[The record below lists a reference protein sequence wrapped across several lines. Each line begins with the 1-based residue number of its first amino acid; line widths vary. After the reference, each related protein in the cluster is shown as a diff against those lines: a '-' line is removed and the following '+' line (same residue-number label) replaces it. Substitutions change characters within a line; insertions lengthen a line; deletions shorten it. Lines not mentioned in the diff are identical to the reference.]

1 MNARITSV
9 SPGTTRKRQRGGIS
23 VEAAMLL
30 PLLMLLT
37 LACIDFGRLLWA
49 QTVVSSAAA
58 EAARMAVMSG
68 PTDSAVADVAT
79 SRVLGGGIPTAPSV
93 SIGARQKGQPV
104 SVTVSVGFDFLT
116 LSQLD
121 AEIGKHRTVTATSVM
136 IHQP

>member
-1 MNARITSV
+1 MNIHTRKNAR
-9 SPGTTRKRQRGGIS
+9 RQRGGIS

-30 PLLMLLT
+30 PLLMLLV
-37 LACIDFGRLLWA
+37 LACIDFGRLLWT

-58 EAARMAVMSG
+58 EAARMAVLPE

-79 SRVLGGGIPTAPSV
+79 GRVLKGGILAPPSV
-93 SIGARQKGQPV
+93 SIGARSPNQPV

-121 AEIGKHRTVTATSVM
+121 PGIGSHRTVSATSVM

>member
-1 MNARITSV
+1 MNTHTRTSAR
-9 SPGTTRKRQRGGIS
+9 RQRGGIS

-30 PLLMLLT
+30 PLLMLLV
-37 LACIDFGRLLWA
+37 LACIDFGRLLWT

-58 EAARMAVMSG
+58 EAARMAVLNE

-79 SRVLGGGIPTAPSV
+79 VRVLNGGITVPPSV
-93 SIGARQKGQPV
+93 SIGARQQGQPV

-121 AEIGKHRTVTATSVM
+121 ASIGSHRIVSATSVM